1 MNTTM
6 LVIKLSHGSRIFA
19 LLTIIAILLDVGQP
33 CIQLL
38 NGWTRKSVSERAKL
52 VKVVFVGKVV
62 GLYPVDSMTQTYAAQ
77 FKIYR
82 ILKGEQIINDV
93 LEMHPGP
100 TVKVY
105 GFGERRLC
113 YSEVYVGE
121 MHLVF
126 MVIHPRTKSLVAR
139 YDDIF
144 GATSPVT
151 IENEHEI
158 LTTMGE

>member
-1 MNTTM
+1 MM
-6 LVIKLSHGSRIFA
+6 ASKLSLASRIFA
-19 LLTIIAILLDVGQP
+19 LLSIIAILLDVGQP

-62 GLYPVDSMTQTYAAQ
+62 GLYPVDSMSQTYAAQ
-77 FKIYR
+77 FKIHR

-113 YSEVYVGE
+113 YSEVYIGE

-126 MVIHPRTKSLVAR
+126 MVIHPQTRSLVAR

-151 IENEHEI
+151 IENEQEI
-158 LTTMGE
+158 LAALGK